1 MTAPTLEPPPEITV
15 KPKRGG
21 LLHQRDFRLLWLGET
36 TNRVGIN
43 ITTVAMPLVAVVT
56 LNAST
61 FAVSVLAAAP
71 WLPWLLIGLPAGAWV
86 DRMRRRPL
94 MLACNVGSLLL
105 LASVP
110 IAAWLDVL
118 TMTQMLIVALLNGLA
133 AVFFGIS
140 YKVYVPSIV
149 ERKDLQEANAK
160 LQGSESVA
168 QVAGLGGGGLLAGAF
183 GAASGLLV
191 NALTFLFSAL
201 CLSRIRAEE
210 PRPEQPKE
218 RAPLRQDIKEGLQ
231 YTVKDPYLRILT
243 AYGTVTNLL
252 LTAYQAIL
260 PVFMIRQLMVA
271 EGAVG
276 WLLASSSIGGL
287 LGATLAKRIAD
298 RHGTARGLQL
308 ATLFTAPF
316 GLLIPMA
323 GEGWQLVTLA
333 IGSALLA
340 LGVVLA
346 NVIQGAFRQ
355 RYCPPQLLGRVT
367 SCISVANFGAIPF
380 GSLLGGALGTA
391 LGLRPTLWML
401 TAGLAVTPLIL
412 LIGPMRGRRDL
423 PSAPD
428 PSGGRDL
435 AVEPRAA

>member
-1 MTAPTLEPPPEITV
+1 MTAPTVHKPPDARE

-43 ITTVAMPLVAVVT
+43 ITTVAMPLVALVT
-56 LNAST
+56 LDAGT

-71 WLPWLLIGLPAGAWV
+71 WIPWLLIGLPAGAWV

-94 MLACNVGSLLL
+94 MLACNIGSLLL

-110 IAAWLDVL
+110 VAAWLGVL
-118 TMTQMLIVALLNGLA
+118 TMTQMLTVALLNGLA

-149 ERKDLQEANAK
+149 EREHLQEANAK

-201 CLSRIRAEE
+201 CLSGIRAEE
-210 PRPEQPKE
+210 PRPEKPEE
-218 RAPLRQDIKEGLQ
+218 RTPLRQDIREGLQ
-231 YTVKDPYLRILT
+231 YTLKDPYLRVLT
-243 AYGTVTNLL
+243 GYGTVTNLL

-260 PVFMIRQLMVA
+260 PVFMIRQLMVT

-276 WLLASSSIGGL
+276 WLLASSSVGGL
-287 LGATLAKRIAD
+287 LGATCAKRLAD
-298 RHGTARGLQL
+298 RYGTAHGLLL
-308 ATLFTAPF
+308 ATMATAPF
-316 GLLIPMA
+316 GLLIPLA
-323 GEGWQLVTLA
+323 GQGWMLA
-333 IGSALLA
+333 SLAAGSALLA

-367 SCISVANFGAIPF
+367 ASVSVANFGAIPF

-391 LGLRPTLWML
+391 LGLRPTLWLL

-423 PSAPD
+423 PAAPD

-435 AVEPRAA
+435 PAEPRAS